1 MSGTR
6 LGGMVRSAIV
16 WLRNR
21 SFLLASLSDWRSSQ
35 RRLRAFAAS
44 PRERIGDF
52 EFPILALEDWNHGA
66 DSRILAFKARLDRP
80 RPTYPRL
87 ARGFDPGSL
96 RAPMVLASF
105 HFGVGTAMQA
115 LFARLPAQVLVIDRA
130 PPTAGDR
137 VRHVWRQRDP
147 MAPIEPGRG
156 ELDRIRAV
164 KEAVDA
170 LRAGQFVA
178 VAVDLVG
185 TACVPA
191 TLFGEPIT
199 LRGGGFAFSRL
210 ANAPMLPVTA
220 QWRGAR
226 VQILHGQLIPP
237 DEDQVMA
244 AALTRWLEGYLREN
258 PRYVTR
264 TIFHLARL
272 GR

>member
-6 LGGMVRSAIV
+6 LGGMARSTIV
-16 WLRNR
+16 WLRNH
-21 SFLLASLSDWRSSQ
+21 SFLLAFLADWRGSQ
-35 RRLRAFAAS
+35 RRLRAFDAS
-44 PRERIGDF
+44 PRARIGDF

-66 DSRILAFKARLDRP
+66 DSRILAFKARLERP

-87 ARGFDPGSL
+87 ARGFDPESL

-115 LFARLPAQVLVIDRA
+115 LFARLPAQVLVIDRGPA
-130 PPTAGDR
+130 TKGGR
-137 VRHVWRQRDP
+137 VRHVWGELDP
-147 MAPIEPGRG
+147 RAPTRPGVG

-170 LRAGQFVA
+170 LRADQFVA
-178 VAVDLVG
+178 VAVDFLG
-185 TACVPA
+185 AASVPA
-191 TLFGEPIT
+191 ILFGEPIS

-226 VQILHGQLIPP
+226 VKILHGEPIPP

-244 AALTRWLEGYLREN
+244 ASLMRWLEGYLREN

-264 TIFHLARL
+264 TIFRLARL
-272 GR
+272 GG